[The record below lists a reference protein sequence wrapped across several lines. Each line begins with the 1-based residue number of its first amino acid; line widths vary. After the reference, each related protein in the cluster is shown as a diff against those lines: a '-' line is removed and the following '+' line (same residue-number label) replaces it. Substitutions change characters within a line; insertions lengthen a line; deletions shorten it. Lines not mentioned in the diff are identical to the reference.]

1 MLAIGIMTG
10 TSLDGIDIALCD
22 IEGVDDST
30 KIKFLYGKT
39 FPYPSDVLLEI
50 QKAVHNQAIV
60 SDIAYLN
67 FRLAEVYSDSVKKLI
82 NESNYSMNDIQFISS
97 HGQTVYHQ
105 GKSDDKKRSSTLQ
118 LGSGA
123 VLAELAQTTV
133 ISNFREHDMAQGGQG
148 APLIPFVDKVLF
160 YDKNKNRIIHNIGGI
175 SNISLITKKDEVIAF
190 DTGPGNMLINAGMEY
205 LYQKSFDDKGLTARK
220 GKLIQ
225 PLFEILINHPFYNEK
240 PPKSCGRE
248 QFGLPYLEK
257 IIHPF
262 LHERKEDIIHTITYA
277 TVYTMADAI
286 KRYIYVESIDE
297 LIVSGGGVK
306 NTFLMELLQKLL
318 TPIKVISSDELGV
331 SSDFKEAIG
340 FVILGNQVLNQRP
353 NTLISATGAKKQVI
367 GGSIQYYF
375 KGENHE
381 I

>member
-1 MLAIGIMTG
+1 
-10 TSLDGIDIALCD
+10 
-22 IEGVDDST
+22 
-30 KIKFLYGKT
+30 
-39 FPYPSDVLLEI
+39 
-50 QKAVHNQAIV
+50 
-60 SDIAYLN
+60 
-67 FRLAEVYSDSVKKLI
+67 
-82 NESNYSMNDIQFISS
+82 
-97 HGQTVYHQ
+97 
-105 GKSDDKKRSSTLQ
+105 
-118 LGSGA
+118 
-123 VLAELAQTTV
+123 AQTTV

-160 YDKNKNRIIHNIGGI
+160 YDKNKNRIIQNIGGI

-205 LYQKSFDDKGLTARK
+205 IYQKSFDDKGLTARK

-318 TPIKVISSDELGV
+318 TPIKVISSDE
-331 SSDFKEAIG
+331 
-340 FVILGNQVLNQRP
+340 
-353 NTLISATGAKKQVI
+353 
-367 GGSIQYYF
+367 
-375 KGENHE
+375 
-381 I
+381 